1 MDGRRGVL
9 IRGFLSLTVALAAM
23 APAAPARAWWF
34 ADDGTSWPVFD
45 FHRYGGDVNRPAAT
59 PDRPYFHGDDA
70 VPLGLR
76 WRDLE
81 EARAEA
87 AAADAAAAAVV
98 RVEAAP
104 VVPARPAV
112 RRPVRRRHVAH
123 RPPPICVPGPAATK
137 R

>member
-1 MDGRRGVL
+1 MSKRIPL
-9 IRGFLSLTVALAAM
+9 LLAAALSLAVQAT
-23 APAAPARAWWF
+23 PAHAWWF
-34 ADDGTSWPVFD
+34 EDDGTTWPVFD

-76 WRDLE
+76 WRDLA

-87 AAADAAAAAVV
+87 AEEDAAAAAAAASL
-98 RVEAAP
+98 RVQT
-104 VVPARPAV
+104 VS
-112 RRPVRRRHVAH
+112 RRRVTVLHKVH
-123 RPPPICVPGPAATK
+123 RRRIVHRAPPICVPATTAAN